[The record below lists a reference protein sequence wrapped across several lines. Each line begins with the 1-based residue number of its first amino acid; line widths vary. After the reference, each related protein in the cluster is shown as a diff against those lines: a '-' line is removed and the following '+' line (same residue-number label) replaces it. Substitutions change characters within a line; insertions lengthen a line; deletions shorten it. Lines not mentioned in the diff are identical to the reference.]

1 VKTEVRRATMAHI
14 YIYIYIYIYIH
25 THTHTHL
32 PKTEWDRSGN
42 FLNFQRFPFYT
53 GLCSN
58 KTKDNM
64 ATIGTQE
71 RAKTWD

>member
-1 VKTEVRRATMAHI
+1 MRALQRHELSQQKPSKYSKTCLKRIVIILVILFH
-14 YIYIYIYIYIH
+14 
-25 THTHTHL
+25 
-32 PKTEWDRSGN
+32 
-42 FLNFQRFPFYT
+42 FQRFPFYT

-71 RAKTWD
+71 SVKTWDSH